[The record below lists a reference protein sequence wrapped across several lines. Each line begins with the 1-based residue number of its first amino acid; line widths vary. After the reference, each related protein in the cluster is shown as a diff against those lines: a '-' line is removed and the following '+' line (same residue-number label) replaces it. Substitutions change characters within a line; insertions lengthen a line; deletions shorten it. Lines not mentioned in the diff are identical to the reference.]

1 MEGEGA
7 NVETTIYTVCAV
19 GGGVLVVA
27 QVVLQALGLFGETDL
42 DAHDVDVDGD
52 FDAHA
57 DGEPHG
63 HGNLF
68 FGILS
73 FKALCAFAAIFGLVG
88 LIMLERSGSFG
99 LRVAVAAASGFAGM
113 VVVAMLMRGLARLS
127 SSGTLQLR
135 NAVGKTGTVY
145 LRIPGGGRGAGKV
158 TLEIQGR
165 SVEIVA
171 RTRGD
176 EIPTGTRVRVIEAD
190 GEDAVEVTAV

>member
-1 MEGEGA
+1 
-7 NVETTIYTVCAV
+7 VESTIYTVCAV

-27 QVVLQALGLFGETDL
+27 QVVLQAMGLFGETDL
-42 DAHDVDVDGD
+42 DTHDVDGD
-52 FDAHA
+52 LDGDAHA

-88 LIMLERSGSFG
+88 LIMTERSASFG
-99 LRVAVAAASGFAGM
+99 LRVAAATASGFAGM
-113 VVVAMLMRGLARLS
+113 VVVAMLMRSLAKLS
-127 SSGTLQLR
+127 SSGTVLLR

-145 LRIPGGGRGAGKV
+145 LRIPGGGTGAGKV

-165 SVEIVA
+165 SVEVLA
-171 RTRGD
+171 RTSGD
-176 EIPTGTRVRVIEAD
+176 EIPTGARVRVLNVD
-190 GEDAVEVTAV
+190 GEDTVEVATL